1 MRIIILI
8 LATTYLTS
16 CGPSHSTAPLVQ
28 SPIIATAEGRV
39 DSANEARHLVAAVDG
54 VINQV
59 FVTRGQQVARGDAL
73 LSVDCGNRQQDVT
86 AHLAITDQ
94 AAAAAR
100 RVRQREKPSE
110 IAAANAQVAAAQSL
124 VLEQEQ
130 RLSIAA
136 DLKDRG
142 FVSNREFA
150 ARSNSR
156 DAARAELA
164 AAQANR
170 AQLNDASRRPEIAET
185 RAAVDV
191 AAAKVGVARA
201 LAGQCILNS
210 PINGTVLQLLR
221 KEGEFSGASQGV
233 PLIIV
238 ADLSRLVVRAEIN
251 ERDAIKVSA
260 GQRAKVWVDGDQ
272 TRWPGRVTLISS
284 IMGRRTARSLDPTDR
299 FDRDTREVFIDFDGP
314 QPPALVGLRVT
325 VGLLK

>member
-1 MRIIILI
+1 MRMKILI
-8 LATTYLTS
+8 LATICLTS

-39 DSANEARHLVAAVDG
+39 DSADEARHLVAAVDG
-54 VINQV
+54 VINRV

-73 LSVDCGNRQQDVT
+73 LAINCGHRQQDVT
-86 AHLAITDQ
+86 AHLASADQ
-94 AAAAAR
+94 AVAAER
-100 RVRQREKPSE
+100 RVRQSEKPSE

-156 DAARAELA
+156 DAARADLA
-164 AAQANR
+164 AASANR
-170 AQLNDASRRPEIAET
+170 AQLNDASRRPEIAEA
-185 RAAVDV
+185 RAAVNV

-210 PINGTVLQLLR
+210 PTNGTVLQLLR
-221 KEGEFSGASQGV
+221 KEGEFSGASQGI

-260 GQRAKVWVDGDQ
+260 GQRAKVWVDGNQ